1 MKNLKLLAIAILLIV
16 SCQQKE
22 KPLEENKFR
31 LNGTVT
37 NMDNG
42 NLFLITF
49 DEARNI
55 TTDTLHIVNGTFT
68 FEGDIASSNLNGM
81 IATSTDLR
89 SQEPRFQTY
98 LEPSIMEVDIDAN
111 DIMAT
116 KLTGSK
122 TQDDND
128 RLKASHEEAAK
139 KYQSTLDA
147 FQANSEKIRA
157 AKTPE
162 EKDSLK
168 YIDNDFRTQLEPYY
182 AELGDISKQ
191 FIKDNP
197 NSYISLQYMRMQ
209 LRKFNYEEAS
219 ALFSNF
225 SDELK
230 SSETG
235 KEINKSIEEKKLG
248 IPGAIA
254 GDFNTTD
261 INGKAIKLDDFK
273 GQYLLIDFWASWCV
287 PCRKGN
293 PHLLDLYAKYKSKGL
308 EILGVSDDDRD
319 HDAWKKAVA
328 KDEIGVWRHVL
339 RGLKIDMSNGG
350 YKKLDDGISGGYN
363 ISTLPTKILVGPDG
377 VIVGRFGGGGGSDA
391 DMDKM
396 LAEIFKS

>member
-235 KEINKSIEEKKLG
+235 KEINKSIEEMKLG